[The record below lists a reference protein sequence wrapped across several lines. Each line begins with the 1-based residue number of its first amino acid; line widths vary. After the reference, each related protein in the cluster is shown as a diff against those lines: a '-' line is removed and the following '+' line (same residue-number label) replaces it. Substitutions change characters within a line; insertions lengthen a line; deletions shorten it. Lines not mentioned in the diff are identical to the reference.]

1 MPDRPRQFPAG
12 WITACPARMLG
23 SKKCEHK
30 AAFPLSC
37 PIKIAICPSP
47 CSTMWKAVC
56 LDDNVEMTDRS
67 IQGGFSAVGLPRA
80 INRRGGPKEGE
91 KKGGSRWKWK
101 RREGGGATMRKDKLG
116 SVVLLAHTGLREAA
130 EHKPWQDERVQQDS
144 K

>member
-1 MPDRPRQFPAG
+1 MAR
-12 WITACPARMLG
+12 PARTPG

-80 INRRGGPKEGE
+80 INRRGGPKEG
-91 KKGGSRWKWK
+91 GGGVAGNERGG
-101 RREGGGATMRKDKLG
+101 RPGAGLLGRGGGGGAAGDN
-116 SVVLLAHTGLREAA
+116 E
-130 EHKPWQDERVQQDS
+130 ERRAGGQRCCWPIPGPH
-144 K
+144 

>member
-1 MPDRPRQFPAG
+1 M
-12 WITACPARMLG
+12 ACPALKLG

-67 IQGGFSAVGLPRA
+67 IQGGFSAVCLPRA
-80 INRRGGPKEGE
+80 INRTGGPKGRE
-91 KKGGSRWKWK
+91 
-101 RREGGGATMRKDKLG
+101 REGG
-116 SVVLLAHTGLREAA
+116 REGGR
-130 EHKPWQDERVQQDS
+130 ERLENEEEGRQEERQWEKMS
-144 K
+144 YGQWC